1 MEYPYLNQHSF
12 DSGCPDPGLSSC
24 QRPYSYTDLTSCSQV
39 SYRYSSPFHAPGMNT
54 SSRGMITRPRTESVH
69 MPPAAVTQTVFPTN
83 MGFQRSLHAH
93 VDYPRTLSYK
103 MYPGNNGVLTEKRKQ
118 RRIRTTFTSG
128 QLKELERAFHETHYP
143 DVYTREEIAMKIDLT
158 EARVQVWFQNRRAK
172 FRKQE
177 RLKQQKPVHSS
188 QNNSNDEA
196 TNKTA
201 VNNTPPSGKVE
212 SSINKMT
219 LKELCK
225 GVSPLVLPSSAL
237 SPVDGKDSE
246 EDAARWP
253 ASSESCSLLTTIVP
267 AHTTLAPP
275 NTCPVS
281 PFSAFLSPSSGFSSH
296 YSGSSMDTKHN
307 LITQIF

>member
-1 MEYPYLNQHSF
+1 MEYPYLNQYSF
-12 DSGCPDPGLSSC
+12 DSGCSDPGLSSC
-24 QRPYSYTDLTSCSQV
+24 QRQYSYTDLTSCSQI
-39 SYRYSSPFHAPGMNT
+39 SYRYASPFHAPGMNT
-54 SSRGMITRPRTESVH
+54 SSCGMVNRPRTETVH
-69 MPPAAVTQTVFPTN
+69 MPPTAVAQTVFPAN
-83 MGFQRSLHAH
+83 VGFQRSLHAH
-93 VDYPRTLSYK
+93 VDYSRTLSYK
-103 MYPGNNGVLTEKRKQ
+103 MYPGNNNVLAEKRKQ

-177 RLKQQKPVHSS
+177 RLKQPS
-188 QNNSNDEA
+188 QNNSSDGA
-196 TNKTA
+196 TDKEV
-201 VNNTPPSGKVE
+201 VNNTPSGDKVE
-212 SSINKMT
+212 CSINKMA
-219 LKELCK
+219 LKEICK
-225 GVSPLVLPSSAL
+225 DGSPLILPSPSP
-237 SPVDGKDSE
+237 SPVEGKDSE
-246 EDAARWP
+246 EEAAKWS

-267 AHTTLAPP
+267 ARTLATP

-281 PFSAFLSPSSGFSSH
+281 PFSAFISPSSGIPSH